1 MTVEPKMKI
10 ELSVAKIVV
19 GDFSVGPV
27 EATFLVAGY
36 TNETTNE
43 TTSFVRGVLRGGAVH
58 VETS

>member
-1 MTVEPKMKI
+1 MKI